1 MRPEKVSLKVCGAF
15 GQSPLRDQNG
25 QELGSTQHICSV
37 LEESEGSII
46 QGTQSREMISD
57 RQPVKEGPE
66 GRGPPC
72 PSLKG
77 APGATMLLTRPGEG
91 AGVELRWEFPSVGAS
106 GPRKWEGV
114 PRYWKKWPR
123 ASCSSSEVMTEGP

>member
-1 MRPEKVSLKVCGAF
+1 MRPKTSVHEGLSGLWPNPRGVTVARGLDSIA
-15 GQSPLRDQNG
+15 
-25 QELGSTQHICSV
+25 LGDSEASV
-37 LEESEGSII
+37 M
-46 QGTQSREMISD
+46 QGTQSREMMSD
-57 RQPVKEGPE
+57 RQPAKEGPE

-72 PSLKG
+72 PSLR
-77 APGATMLLTRPGEG
+77 APPGATMLLTRPGGG
-91 AGVELRWEFPSVGAS
+91 AGVVLRWELPSAGAS